1 MDALRYL
8 GLIGLTLQPFRD
20 IYNPGFLKNCVVSNL
35 KKIKMMLLKTVRPN
49 LFALFYIAV
58 LRYCICGP
66 VGDTSY
72 HVGSNWEIYFP
83 DTIKENFKF

>member
-1 MDALRYL
+1 
-8 GLIGLTLQPFRD
+8 
-20 IYNPGFLKNCVVSNL
+20 
-35 KKIKMMLLKTVRPN
+35 MLLKTVRPN

-72 HVGSNWEIYFP
+72 HVGSNWEIMSQMPYKNNLNSKSSRLHFCH
-83 DTIKENFKF
+83 IFQYKMMIIVWYVLFKLGIFFR